1 MMKLMNKIAIVTGAS
16 SGIGKAGAI
25 LLAKEGADILI
36 TYNTNEEG
44 AIDTKKKI
52 NELGKRCE
60 ILKIDFND
68 IKNIKSIIDKT
79 MEKYGAIDILINNAG
94 ISYFKDFL
102 EDSLEDFDYL
112 LNVNLKSIFILS
124 KFAAKEMIKR
134 TGGCIVN
141 ITSIS
146 GISLN
151 EPNLVSYCTSK
162 AAANM
167 LTRGMAKDLA
177 KYNIRVNAILPGPV
191 IVPRAY
197 EISGIETI
205 NSMIERTPMK
215 RVGQPEEIGKMIV
228 FLSTDDSSFM
238 TGSLVVM
245 DGGMTL

>member
-1 MMKLMNKIAIVTGAS
+1 MAKLINKIAIVTGAS

-44 AIDTKKKI
+44 AIDAKKKI
-52 NELGKRCE
+52 NDLGRRCE

-68 IKNIKSIIDKT
+68 IKNIRSIIDKT

-94 ISYFKDFL
+94 ISYFKDFF
-102 EDSLEDFDYL
+102 EDTLEDFDYL
-112 LNVNLKSIFILS
+112 LNVNLKSIFVLS

-134 TGGCIVN
+134 GGGYIVN

-146 GISLN
+146 GISVN
-151 EPNLVSYCTSK
+151 EPDLISYCTSK

-167 LTRGMAKDLA
+167 LTKGMAKDLA

-197 EISGIETI
+197 QISGAEKI